1 MKHLRHSEL
10 TTQEPY
16 ELWKGQNPNISY
28 FHPFGCKSFLL
39 NTKDNLGKFD
49 SKSDN
54 GIFLG
59 YSETSKALRVY
70 NLRILTVE
78 EAIHVK
84 FDDNEFDKDLSELD
98 ESFVDLSLDNGI
110 KEKVSDKCHI
120 IVILG
125 LKS

>member
-1 MKHLRHSEL
+1 M
-10 TTQEPY
+10 
-16 ELWKGQNPNISY
+16 
-28 FHPFGCKSFLL
+28 
-39 NTKDNLGKFD
+39 GKFD